1 MLKKK
6 ENIFVAG
13 HRGMVG
19 TAILNLLKKKNH
31 NIITASRTEL
41 DLTNQNQVIKFI
53 KDNQIN
59 QIYIAAAKV
68 GGIYANSKY
77 PAQFIYEN
85 LMIECNLIHSAF
97 LFGIKK
103 ILFIGSSC
111 IYPKFSK
118 QPIKE
123 DYLLSG
129 YLEPTNEPYAI
140 AKIAGLKMCES
151 YNRQYAKTKDLDY
164 RSIMPCNL
172 YGVGDNYDNLNSHVI
187 PALIKKFHLAKINKK
202 SKVIVWG
209 SGKVKR
215 EFLDVRDL
223 ARAAYFIMNLRKKV
237 YIKNTSS
244 MCSHINVGFGQ
255 EITIKNLANMIKK
268 ITKFSGKIVF
278 DHKKPDGMK
287 RKLLNTK
294 LIRSLGW
301 APEISLENG
310 LKEAYIDFM
319 NNEHI
324 F

>member
-1 MLKKK
+1 VFKRNK
-6 ENIFVAG
+6 NIFVAG

-31 NIITASRTEL
+31 NVITANRSKL
-41 DLTNQNQVIKFI
+41 DLTNQNAVLKFI
-53 KDNQIN
+53 KNNQID

-68 GGIYANSKY
+68 GGIYANNKY

-97 LFGIKK
+97 LSGIKK

-151 YNRQYAKTKDLDY
+151 YNRQYAITKNLDY

-172 YGVGDNYDNLNSHVI
+172 YGAGDNYDNLNSHVI
-187 PALIKKFHLAKINKK
+187 PALIKKFHLAKISKK

-244 MCSHINVGFGQ
+244 MCGHINVGSGK
-255 EITIKNLANMIKK
+255 ELTIKSLAKMIKK
-268 ITKFSGKIVF
+268 ITKFSGKIIF
-278 DHKKPDGMK
+278 DHKKPDGTK

-301 APEISLENG
+301 APEISLETG

-319 NNEHI
+319 NNDDS

>member
-1 MLKKK
+1 MLKKNK
-6 ENIFVAG
+6 NIFVAG
-13 HRGMVG
+13 NRGMVG
-19 TAILNLLKKKNH
+19 TAILNLLKKKNY
-31 NIITASRTEL
+31 NIITANRSKL
-41 DLTNQNQVIKFI
+41 DLTNQNAVFKFI
-53 KDNQIN
+53 KNNQID

-68 GGIYANSKY
+68 GGIYANNKY

-97 LFGIKK
+97 LSGIKK

-151 YNRQYAKTKDLDY
+151 YNRQYGITKDLDY
-164 RSIMPCNL
+164 RIIMPCNL
-172 YGVGDNYDNLNSHVI
+172 YGAGDNYDNLNSHVI

-209 SGKVKR
+209 SGKAKR

-223 ARAAYFIMNLRKKV
+223 AKAAYFIMNLRKKA

-255 EITIKNLANMIKK
+255 EVTIKNLANMIKK

-278 DHKKPDGMK
+278 DHKKPDGTK

-301 APEISLENG
+301 APEISLETG

-319 NNEHI
+319 NNEHT

>member
-41 DLTNQNQVIKFI
+41 DLTNQNQVLKFI
-53 KDNQIN
+53 KNNQIN

-151 YNRQYAKTKDLDY
+151 YNRQYSITKDLDY
-164 RSIMPCNL
+164 RSIMPCNI
-172 YGVGDNYDNLNSHVI
+172 YGAGDNYDNLNSHVI

-237 YIKNTSS
+237 YIKNTGS

-278 DHKKPDGMK
+278 DHKKPDGTK